1 MPKSEFEVLK
11 KMIEQLGL
19 EFQEFAS
26 GIETKFNNISNSL
39 KSCQSHCHV
48 RNQEESKDT

>member
-1 MPKSEFEVLK
+1 MAKSEFETLR

-19 EFQEFAS
+19 EFQEFS
-26 GIETKFNNISNSL
+26 TGIDKKFETISNSL

-48 RNQEESKDT
+48 RNSEESPQT